1 MGSAARL
8 ISWIFVFSCA
18 AVLTGQTAQTEE
30 DRLKQLLDP
39 LIEKGMRDD
48 PTPGM
53 AIGVVHNGHLVYARG
68 FGVRKLGHPEK
79 PVTTETLF
87 HMASVTKPF
96 VATCLMQLWE
106 QGKVDLDAPVVKYL
120 PYFRL
125 NDPRYR
131 AITVRQMLTHSS
143 GMPDV
148 EDYEWNKPQYD
159 DGALERYVRSL
170 TTQKLL
176 FDPGTKMA
184 YSNMAYEVLGDLVAK
199 VSGMSFEDYADA
211 HIFKPLG
218 MTSSTLLL
226 KKADPA
232 KLADGYTR
240 PRRGDYASIHP
251 IAAYPY
257 NRAHTPSSNLES
269 NVKDMARWAMANL
282 NGGELDGQRILK
294 SSTYDLMW
302 KPAIDVEF
310 CRPNGE
316 CRKPGAQAGISWFL
330 ETKNGR
336 LFVSHSGGDDGFVT
350 LIVLVPDLNMAF
362 LWMQNSEHAGMT
374 VGRTAEKAVL
384 DYFLQSGE
392 KGEKK

>member
-1 MGSAARL
+1 M
-8 ISWIFVFSCA
+8 
-18 AVLTGQTAQTEE
+18 
-30 DRLKQLLDP
+30 
-39 LIEKGMRDD
+39 
-48 PTPGM
+48 
-53 AIGVVHNGHLVYARG
+53 
-68 FGVRKLGHPEK
+68 KLGHPEK
-79 PVTTETLF
+79 PVTPETLF

-96 VATCLMQLWE
+96 VATCVMQLWE
-106 QGKVDLDAPVVKYL
+106 QGKVDLDAPVTKYL

-131 AITVRQMLTHSS
+131 SITVRQILSHSS

-148 EDYEWNKPQYD
+148 EDYEWNKPQDD

-170 TTQKLL
+170 TKQKLL
-176 FDPGTKMA
+176 FDPGAKMA

-240 PRRGDYASIHP
+240 PRGGDYASIHA

-269 NVKDMARWAMANL
+269 NVADMARWAMANL
-282 NGGELDGQRILK
+282 NRGELDGKRILK
-294 SSTYDLMW
+294 SSTYDMMW
-302 KPAIDVEF
+302 KPAIDEEF

-316 CRKPGAQAGISWFL
+316 CRKLGDQVGMSWFI
-330 ETKNGR
+330 ETKKGHTII
-336 LFVSHSGGDDGFVT
+336 SHSGGDDGFVT

-362 LWMQNSEHAGMT
+362 LWMQNSEHPGMT
-374 VGRTAEKAVL
+374 VGRSAERAVM
-384 DYFLQSGE
+384 DYFLQE
-392 KGEKK
+392 NTVK